1 MARYSGDE
9 PIRKPVIASLIL
21 AAIFAL
27 LLFVQ
32 HVFNNELAILYEE
45 IGPLTKLGFSYV
57 SSVIYLA
64 IYLLLAILMYAG
76 LRDDMND
83 PLMYSIIIFVVA
95 LIPAFI
101 CCNVASLEGLHNSPN
116 IRVRIL
122 LAAPVGTLFA
132 SPLFLAFS
140 AILSR
145 RYHDEPRAFPFILWF
160 PLLSLFIGY
169 IGAFALSFIPK
180 YLVFL
185 NVYCI
190 SSSALFIASAI
201 FLSLSHPLGET
212 LGFAIDFI
220 ETYHDYSSS
229 NSGGS
234 SSSSYSSHS
243 GTVPDYV
250 LDDIARHVK
259 DESLPILS
267 QAIMDGVSVRQSGS
281 TLLITV
287 YLKFSFSESYSEY
300 DAKRVVERES
310 DEITGRAA
318 SIAEE
323 RLSYHD
329 IDFINDISA
338 DSEAD
343 YSYYD

>member
-9 PIRKPVIASLIL
+9 PIRKPVVAAIIL
-21 AAIFAL
+21 AIIFAL

-32 HVFNNELAILYEE
+32 HIFNNELAILYEE
-45 IGPLTKLGFSYV
+45 TGPLTNLKFSFV
-57 SSVIYLA
+57 SSTIYLA

-83 PLMYSIIIFVVA
+83 PLMYSIIIFVV
-95 LIPAFI
+95 LLVPAFI
-101 CCNVASLEGLHNSPN
+101 CTNVASLEGLHNSPN

-132 SPLFLAFS
+132 SPMFLGFS

-160 PLLSLFIGY
+160 PLLSLLIGY
-169 IGAFALSFIPK
+169 IAAFALSFIPK

-190 SSSALFIASAI
+190 SSSILFIATAI

-220 ETYHDYSSS
+220 ETYHDYSSGS
-229 NSGGS
+229 SGS
-234 SSSSYSSHS
+234 SSSSSSHS
-243 GTVPDYV
+243 STVPDYV
-250 LDDIARHVK
+250 LDDIARHIKMEVF
-259 DESLPILS
+259 PRNAIL
-267 QAIMDGVSVRQSGS
+267 DGVSVKQSGS

-300 DAKRVVERES
+300 DAKRAVEYGC
-310 DEITGRAA
+310 DEATGKAA
-318 SIAEE
+318 SVAEE
-323 RLSYHD
+323 RLDYHE
-329 IDFINDISA
+329 IDCIKDISA

-343 YSYYD
+343 YTYYD